1 MNIAEKFIK
10 TNGITFEV
18 ERNGKVIS
26 EILGVPNHEKA
37 TSKPY
42 IGVMEISFLSVGDY
56 LINPHKQRFLVKD
69 IVADYAFQELQQY
82 KVFYLTESEEL
93 AAKNQS
99 NATIFNI
106 ENAYS
111 SVIGSQ
117 QNVTFNCNDSI
128 QKAKQQIEA
137 INSPDKEELKQIISL
152 LEMIINNQLPPQKGL
167 LSKFSSVMERNSWI
181 TSTLASTLL
190 SWLTAQI

>member
-1 MNIAEKFIK
+1 
-10 TNGITFEV
+10 
-18 ERNGKVIS
+18 
-26 EILGVPNHEKA
+26 
-37 TSKPY
+37 
-42 IGVMEISFLSVGDY
+42 MEISFLSVGDY

>member
-1 MNIAEKFIK
+1 
-10 TNGITFEV
+10 
-18 ERNGKVIS
+18 
-26 EILGVPNHEKA
+26 
-37 TSKPY
+37 
-42 IGVMEISFLSVGDY
+42 MEISFLSVGDY

-99 NATIFNI
+99 NAT
-106 ENAYS
+106 
-111 SVIGSQ
+111 VIGSQ

-137 INSPDKEELKQIISL
+137 INSPD
-152 LEMIINNQLPPQKGL
+152 
-167 LSKFSSVMERNSWI
+167 
-181 TSTLASTLL
+181 
-190 SWLTAQI
+190 